1 MGKPKVTKKKY
12 RVKMV
17 MWVEVWAENEDEA
30 YDKAYDEDPSD
41 YDWEADDIKETDES
55 YEDDI
60 IPDDVEKED
69 F

>member
-17 MWVEVWAENEDEA
+17 MWVDVWAENEDEA
-30 YDKAYDEDPSD
+30 YDKAYDEEPSD